1 MLGVIDQLRLIQY
14 GGISMSNNDKLLII
28 CIIGAALSF
37 LVMAIESYKE
47 GYERGVRDGWH
58 RGRAVN
64 RQEFWVE

>member
-1 MLGVIDQLRLIQY
+1 
-14 GGISMSNNDKLLII
+14 MSNNDKLLII

-37 LVMAIESYKE
+37 LVMVIESYKE